1 METGE
6 GPDILVYGLVND
18 MEAYADSGYL
28 KCLDDV
34 IEDPSQHVEPVPVE
48 IENICG
54 MVYEELEP

>member
-48 IENICG
+48 IENI
-54 MVYEELEP
+54 